1 MSKKVKV
8 LASALV
14 AVALLA
20 VAGTTIVMAQEET
33 APEETLQAEANGLL
47 TRVAEI
53 LGIGEE
59 DLVNAFN
66 QARQEMRDE
75 ACLRWLDK
83 AVEKG
88 LIDEAEAEEIK
99 GWWGEKPEAF
109 DRLCPRARISAA
121 IRSRQ
126 MWQPEISFKYG
137 YHTRSHWLDR

>member
-8 LASALV
+8 LVSVLV
-14 AVALLA
+14 AVVF
-20 VAGTTIVMAQEET
+20 VAAGSTAIVMAQEET

-47 TRVAEI
+47 TRVAKILEI
-53 LGIGEE
+53 DEE

-75 ACLRWLDK
+75 ACLRWLDE

-99 GWWGEKPEAF
+99 GWWGQKPEAF
-109 DRLCPRARISAA
+109 DHLCPRARISAA

-126 MWQPEISFKYG
+126 MRQSRMFFKHG
-137 YHTRSHWLDR
+137 CPFSSP

>member
-8 LASALV
+8 LVSVLV

-20 VAGTTIVMAQEET
+20 VAGTTIVTAQEEPASEE
-33 APEETLQAEANGLL
+33 APQAKANGLL

-53 LGIGEE
+53 LEIDEE

-75 ACLRWLDK
+75 VFLKWLDK

-88 LIDEAEAEEIK
+88 LIDEDEAEEIK
-99 GWWGEKPEAF
+99 GWWADKPEVF
-109 DRLCPRARISAA
+109 DRLCPRTRISTA

-126 MWQPEISFKYG
+126 MWRHRILSQTQLSFQTTS
-137 YHTRSHWLDR
+137 TR

>member
-8 LASALV
+8 LVSVLV
-14 AVALLA
+14 AVVLLA
-20 VAGTTIVMAQEET
+20 AGSTTIVMAQEEP
-33 APEETLQAEANGLL
+33 APEETPQAEANGLL

-53 LGIGEE
+53 LGIDEE

-75 ACLRWLDK
+75 AFLRWLDE

-88 LIDEAEAEEIK
+88 LIDEVEAEEIK
-99 GWWGEKPEAF
+99 GWWGQKPEAF

-126 MWQPEISFKYG
+126 MWRHRILPQAQLSCQTTL
-137 YHTRSHWLDR
+137 TR